1 MTNSITF
8 VGSFPS
14 LNYLDFIS
22 VRQIE
27 DMYIGSP
34 LSISFLTLAPLFE
47 PLKYSIHAKESRSFN
62 ISSSIISP

>member
-1 MTNSITF
+1 MMNSIIF

-14 LNYLDFIS
+14 LKYLDFIS

-34 LSISFLTLAPLFE
+34 LSI
-47 PLKYSIHAKESRSFN
+47 
-62 ISSSIISP
+62 